1 MKVLMIGNNPKVKG
15 GITTV
20 ISQLMEHDWEQE
32 DIHMKFLPTY
42 VDKNAILKLM
52 YFAVAYIKIM
62 WQMIINKP
70 DVAHIHMSYKGS
82 FTRKYMIHKLCRCFK
97 VKDVIHLH
105 GSEFKMWYDNN
116 PNKQSKIRRL
126 LREASAFIVLGDE
139 WAKRISDIEPSTN
152 IIIVNNTVAIPDSK
166 TQWSKNPFKVLF
178 LGVLIQRKG
187 VSDLL
192 DAINLLKKEIPLDN
206 VEFDIAGSGQ
216 EESNLRE
223 KCTGLKL
230 DDCVKFLGWTDGDKK
245 VELLKDSQLMVLPS
259 YNEGLPM
266 AVLEAMSYGLPI
278 VATNVGDIPLVVKEG
293 INGGIINPGD
303 ITGLKDALKKI
314 ICLGKEDW
322 QLYSNRSREIIES
335 SFNDKNYYGQIAK
348 AYRESK

>member
-20 ISQLMEHDWEQE
+20 ISQLLEHNWKQE
-32 DIHMKFLPTY
+32 DIQMSFLPTY
-42 VDKNAILKLM
+42 IDKNPILKLV
-52 YFAVAYIKIM
+52 YFAGAYIRILV
-62 WQMIINKP
+62 QMIINKP

-97 VKDVIHLH
+97 VRDVIHLH
-105 GSEFKMWYDNN
+105 GSEFKMWYDNM
-116 PNKQSKIRRL
+116 PKKQAKIRRL

-139 WAKRISDIEPSTN
+139 WAKRIRDIEPNTN

-166 TQWSKNPFKVLF
+166 TQWSNNPFKVLF

-192 DAINLLKKEIPLDN
+192 DAIALLKMEIKLDN
-206 VEFDIAGSGQ
+206 VEFVIAGSGQ
-216 EESNLRE
+216 EES
-223 KCTGLKL
+223 KLKEQCSAL
-230 DDCVKFLGWTDGDKK
+230 DLHDCVKFLGWTDGDKK

-266 AVLEAMSYGLPI
+266 AVLEAMSYGLP
-278 VATNVGDIPLVVKEG
+278 VVTTNVGDIPLVVKEG
-293 INGGIINPGD
+293 INGCIVNPGD
-303 ITGLKDALKKI
+303 ITGLKEGLKMI
-314 ICLGKEDW
+314 ICSGKEEW
-322 QLYSNRSREIIES
+322 QQFSHNSRDMIEK
-335 SFNDKNYYGQIAK
+335 SFNDKDYYEQIAK